1 MNLVDGAEVLA
12 LSEPKA
18 PLIEGD
24 IEVYRLV
31 NGSSFKNSL
40 DWSASPNLLFIKV
53 LA

>member
-31 NGSSFKNSL
+31 NGSFSKKS
-40 DWSASPNLLFIKV
+40 
-53 LA
+53 